1 MQPQPKIVV
10 VGSVNMDIVNT
21 VAAFPQPGE
30 TVKARKT
37 TFNGGGK
44 GANQAVA
51 AAAAGGAVDFIG
63 AVGNDAFAE
72 PLAAG
77 LAEHGVGIEA
87 LSHKQTTSGQ
97 AFIAI
102 DSKGENTI
110 ILSAGANGQITPAE
124 VMATREVIAHA
135 DAVLTQNEI
144 PWEAS
149 LAAMTLAHAVGV
161 RVIVNPAP
169 ATPLPAEVYPLIDTL
184 IVNETEA
191 ATLLGRHIESADEV
205 AAAAVELVERG
216 ARAVILTIGARGSYY
231 ADRDGQRIETPA
243 FPVDVVD
250 TTGAGDTF
258 IGMYAVAT
266 SQMSVREA
274 LRFASAASAI
284 AATRPGAQPSIPRRA
299 EVEAFLARM
308 AQN

>member
-10 VGSVNMDIVNT
+10 VGSVNMDVVNN
-21 VAAFPQPGE
+21 VVVFPQPGE
-30 TVKARKT
+30 TVKASKT
-37 TFNGGGK
+37 AFNGGGK

-51 AAAAGGAVDFIG
+51 AAAAGGAVEFVG

-77 LAEHGVGIEA
+77 LSEHAVGIKA
-87 LSHKQTTSGQ
+87 LAHKQTTSGQ

-110 ILSAGANGQITPAE
+110 ILSAGANGQITPDE
-124 VMATREVIAHA
+124 VQAVHDLIAHA

-144 PWEAS
+144 PWEAT
-149 LAAMTLAHAVGV
+149 LAAITLAHEAGV

-169 ATPLPAEVYPLIDTL
+169 AAPLLAEVYPLIDTL
-184 IVNETEA
+184 TVNETEA
-191 ATLLGRHIESADEV
+191 AILLGSRVESAQEV
-205 AAAAVELVERG
+205 AAAADALVKRG
-216 ARAVILTIGARGSYY
+216 VRAVILTMGARGSYY

-243 FPVDVVD
+243 FPVEVVD

-258 IGMYAVAT
+258 IGVYAVAA
-266 SQMSVREA
+266 SQMDVREA

-284 AATRPGAQPSIPRRA
+284 AVTRPGAQPSIPSRA
-299 EVEAFLARM
+299 EVEAFLAHT
-308 AQN
+308 NSV

>member
-1 MQPQPKIVV
+1 MQLQPRIVI
-10 VGSVNMDIVNT
+10 VGSVNMDVVNT

-30 TVKARKT
+30 TVKASKT

-44 GANQAVA
+44 GANQAIA
-51 AAAAGGAVDFIG
+51 AAAAGGAVEFVG

-77 LAEHGVGIEA
+77 LSERSVGITA
-87 LSHKQTTSGQ
+87 LARKQTTSGQ

-102 DSKGENTI
+102 DSEGENTI

-124 VMATREVIAHA
+124 VMAVREMIAHA

-149 LAAMTLAHAVGV
+149 LTAITLAHEAGV

-169 ATPLPAEVYPLIDTL
+169 AAPLPVEVYSLVDTL
-184 IVNETEA
+184 TVNETEA
-191 ATLLGRHIESADEV
+191 ATLLGRRVESAEEV

-216 ARAVILTIGARGSYY
+216 ARAVILTVGARGSYY
-231 ADRDGQRIETPA
+231 ADRDGQRIETAA

-258 IGMYAVAT
+258 IGMYAVAS
-266 SQMSVREA
+266 SQMDVREA

-284 AATRPGAQPSIPRRA
+284 AVTRPGAQPSIPSRA
-299 EVEAFLARM
+299 EVEAFLA
-308 AQN
+308 QTSGT